1 MLNKNKLKDLFKF
14 IRTHKELR
22 NEIGRLEHQIKLMQQ
37 HIQAQNEE
45 KMSLNKRIRELEML
59 WDIEMKKKY

>member
-1 MLNKNKLKDLFKF
+1 MLKWWK
-14 IRTHKELR
+14 THKELR

-37 HIQAQNEE
+37 HIQAQKEE

-59 WDIEMKKKY
+59 WDIEMKKTY

>member
-1 MLNKNKLKDLFKF
+1 MLKWWK
-14 IRTHKELR
+14 THKELR

>member
-1 MLNKNKLKDLFKF
+1 MRWW
-14 IRTHKELR
+14 RTNKELKT
-22 NEIGRLEHQIKLMQQ
+22 EIGRLEHQIKLMQE

-45 KMSLNKRIRELEML
+45 NLSLKRQIRELEML